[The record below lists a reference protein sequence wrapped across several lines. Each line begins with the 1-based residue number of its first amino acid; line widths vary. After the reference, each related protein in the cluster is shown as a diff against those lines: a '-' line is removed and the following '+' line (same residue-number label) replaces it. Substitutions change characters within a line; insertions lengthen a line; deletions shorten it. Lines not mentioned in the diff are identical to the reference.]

1 MSGSATIV
9 AVDAARAQRPDGKP
23 GPTLTFTRMV
33 PDAIPPMR
41 ADKAALGYIPTPA
54 FQYCEAMRMASSHGW
69 YAFPPADIQL
79 RWNGADVL
87 VRAGDA
93 WEPLSF
99 AYLPGFVEHWD
110 AHCPEDFRG
119 LALPYL
125 RALPSNGAVQVWS
138 GWLVGAAPD
147 WSVLVRPLA
156 NVRRSNF
163 YYCYE
168 GVIDND
174 TFQPCPLFINL
185 QLTATEVTITLS
197 RFEPLFQV
205 QPIHRSC
212 YGDVARGSQIREG
225 FETGDSRYPA
235 MNEENWRAFRRTFRT
250 DQPDETHRFGDYAAE
265 TRKRRKHEV
274 ETGSVE

>member
-1 MSGSATIV
+1 
-9 AVDAARAQRPDGKP
+9 
-23 GPTLTFTRMV
+23 
-33 PDAIPPMR
+33 MR
-41 ADKAALGYIPTPA
+41 ADKSALGYKPTPGI
-54 FQYCEAMRMASSHGW
+54 QNCEAMRTEWGHGW
-69 YAFPPADIQL
+69 YVFPPADIQL

-87 VRAGDA
+87 VRLADA

-99 AYLPGFVEHWD
+99 AYLPGFIEHWN

-147 WSVLVRPLA
+147 WCMLVRPIV

-185 QLTATEVTITLS
+185 QLTASDVPITLT
-197 RFEPLFQV
+197 RIEPLFQV
-205 QPIHRSC
+205 QPIHRGC
-212 YGDVARGSQIREG
+212 YGDAARPFEIREG
-225 FETGDSRYPA
+225 FDTGATAYA
-235 MNEENWRAFRRTFRT
+235 TMGAEEWAAFRKTFRT
-250 DQPDETHRFGDYAAE
+250 DRRDETHRLGDYAAE
-265 TRKRRKHEV
+265 TRKRRKHESAAS
-274 ETGSVE
+274 GD